1 MGVNMKKILGVISIF
16 IVLLL
21 VYQNNNIL
29 GSIKLYEK
37 LHNPSYVEYVH
48 CDDILNRAVSK
59 NENYESVSKYMS
71 EEIYNNLSIKTKSF
85 YEPNQKWNQKIY
97 VINQIKDLTDDKII
111 YVDFILYDDQNEL
124 VKYVSTGRVSILKD
138 GVNWKIIDYIQST
151 KPLPDDYIGTVYNF
165 ILP

>member
-1 MGVNMKKILGVISIF
+1 MKKILGVISIF

-21 VYQNNNIL
+21 VYQSNNIL

-37 LHNPSYVEYVH
+37 LHNPSYVEYVY

-59 NENYESVSKYMS
+59 NENYESVFKYMS

-97 VINQIKDLTDDKII
+97 VINQIKDLTDNKII

>member
-1 MGVNMKKILGVISIF
+1 MGVISIF

-21 VYQNNNIL
+21 VYQSNNIL

-37 LHNPSYVEYVH
+37 LHNPSYVEYVY

-85 YEPNQKWNQKIY
+85 YKPNQKWNQKIY
-97 VINQIKDLTDDKII
+97 VINQIKDLTDNKII

>member
-1 MGVNMKKILGVISIF
+1 MGGNMKKFLGVISIF

-37 LHNPSYVEYVH
+37 IHNPSYVEYVH

-124 VKYVSTGRVSILKD
+124 VKHVSTGRVSILKD
-138 GVNWKIIDYIQST
+138 GVNWKIIGYIQST
-151 KPLPDDYIGTVYNF
+151 KPLHDDYIGTVYNF

>member
-1 MGVNMKKILGVISIF
+1 MKKILGVISIF

-21 VYQNNNIL
+21 VYQSNNIL

-37 LHNPSYVEYVH
+37 LHNPSYVEYVY
-48 CDDILNRAVSK
+48 CDDILNKAVSK

-97 VINQIKDLTDDKII
+97 VINQIKDLTDNKII

>member
-37 LHNPSYVEYVH
+37 LHNTSYVEYVH

-59 NENYESVSKYMS
+59 NVNYESVSKYMS

>member
-21 VYQNNNIL
+21 VYQSNNIL

-37 LHNPSYVEYVH
+37 LHNPSYVEYVY

-97 VINQIKDLTDDKII
+97 VINQIKDLTDNKII

>member
-1 MGVNMKKILGVISIF
+1 M
-16 IVLLL
+16 L
-21 VYQNNNIL
+21 VYQSNNIL

-37 LHNPSYVEYVH
+37 LHNPSYVEYVY

-85 YEPNQKWNQKIY
+85 YKPNQKWNQKIY
-97 VINQIKDLTDDKII
+97 VINQIKDLTDNKII

>member
-1 MGVNMKKILGVISIF
+1 MKKILGVISIF

-21 VYQNNNIL
+21 VYQSNNIL

-37 LHNPSYVEYVH
+37 LHNPSYVEYVY

-97 VINQIKDLTDDKII
+97 VINQIKDLTDNKII

>member
-1 MGVNMKKILGVISIF
+1 MKKILGVISIF

-97 VINQIKDLTDDKII
+97 VINKIKDLTDDKII